1 MYSNH
6 MLKHNGC
13 DLVSKRATVRTIYL
27 FYSQIYS
34 KVFAWFKKDYKCV
47 MTEDFSNSGGDLFNG
62 AQYACVSTRSQVI
75 LALVGFGF
83 WGLDLNA
90 QLITAMHCT
99 AHIFNRT
106 EWLQD
111 FIALLYFIR
120 KNAGFKSRPSYIVFL
135 LMPWWLK
142 TRSETTVVY
151 QKP

>member
-1 MYSNH
+1 MH
-6 MLKHNGC
+6 ARQP
-13 DLVSKRATVRTIYL
+13 DPA
-27 FYSQIYS
+27 
-34 KVFAWFKKDYKCV
+34 D
-47 MTEDFSNSGGDLFNG
+47 
-62 AQYACVSTRSQVI
+62 

-83 WGLDLNA
+83 WCLDLNA

-111 FIALLYFIR
+111 FIALISFYKEKKKLVL
-120 KNAGFKSRPSYIVFL
+120 NPALLTYIVLL

-142 TRSETTVVY
+142 THSETTVVD

>member
-1 MYSNH
+1 MH
-6 MLKHNGC
+6 ARHP
-13 DLVSKRATVRTIYL
+13 DPA
-27 FYSQIYS
+27 
-34 KVFAWFKKDYKCV
+34 D
-47 MTEDFSNSGGDLFNG
+47 
-62 AQYACVSTRSQVI
+62 

-83 WGLDLNA
+83 WGLDLIA

-111 FIALLYFIR
+111 FIALTSFYKKKKLVL
-120 KNAGFKSRPSYIVFL
+120 NPDVLTYIVLL

-142 TRSETTVVY
+142 TRSETTVVD